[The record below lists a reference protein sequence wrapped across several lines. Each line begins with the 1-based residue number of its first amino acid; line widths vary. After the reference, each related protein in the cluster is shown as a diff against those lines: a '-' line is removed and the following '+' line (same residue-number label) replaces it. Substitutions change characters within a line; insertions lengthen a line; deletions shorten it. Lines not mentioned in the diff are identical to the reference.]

1 MTAPINS
8 PHVPTIVYIDGFNLY
23 YGTLAQSP
31 YRWLDLD
38 RFARRLRPS
47 DDIRKFKYFTAMVS
61 GPTRPNQDAYLRAL
75 ESRPSIEVILG
86 NFKEKTV
93 ECSNPNCPGQPRK
106 VRRFKTKEE
115 KRTDVNIALHMLDD
129 LYQKRCD
136 RFVLISGDS
145 DLVPA
150 IELLSARMSTAKV
163 NVYIPVPIGSA
174 SGARE
179 RSYKNELRTV
189 STTVKE
195 LPSQLLRH
203 SLLPDPVVLP
213 DSTTL
218 SMPAAWASPKGPK
231 PFTFAAPASGPCG
244 WCGKR

>member
-1 MTAPINS
+1 MSAPINFIARPDNCLHRRFQS
-8 PHVPTIVYIDGFNLY
+8 VLWN
-23 YGTLAQSP
+23 LAQSP

-38 RFARRLRPS
+38 LFVRRLRPS
-47 DDIRKFKYFTAMVS
+47 DDIRKVKYFTAMVS
-61 GPTRPNQDAYLRAL
+61 DPTRPNQDAYLRAL
-75 ESRPSIEVILG
+75 ASRPGVEVILG

-93 ECSNPNCPGQPRK
+93 ECSNPNCPGQPKK

-150 IELLSARMSTAKV
+150 IELLSARMSTATV

-218 SMPAAWASPKGPK
+218 SMPAGWASPKGPK
-231 PFTFAAPASGPCG
+231 PFTFAAPASGQCG
-244 WCGKR
+244 WCGKS